1 MYYPILNY
9 RRTTVSNNVTITIN
23 QEQLAALTTLGL
35 NYEIPENDIHSI
47 FDNPPPGYVKV
58 LKRTFS
64 LGEAAQKYMTDITLA
79 QLKLARTRRNTPI
92 WGNHTPGW
100 GDSFATLDNVHST
113 INQWHMAHAYDDKPM
128 FYHSKYNE
136 TCYFQSRDGE
146 LYYVIQNPRY
156 GLECM
161 LINSLKCVEA
171 IKQVEYKQFVLD
183 LIEYAGIEQPEEIY
197 QLVEEVVAERDRL
210 REYVNAHADKIKNYE
225 HYLVE
230 KANFKTEL
238 EKINRDR
245 DAKIAEMKEVVL
257 EYKTIM
263 DCMVDKNSYSGWH
276 AYYALN
282 KIADYIEWYIDNRN
296 ARNHGAGG
304 VIVKLKEFNVAFDEA
319 TYFLS
324 KNNVTDTV
332 LLSKYKRLKER
343 LVNLQSEL
351 DALII
356 NIKYNEGNPQ
366 YAVMRML
373 SLLETVIN

>member
-1 MYYPILNY
+1 M
-9 RRTTVSNNVTITIN
+9 SNNVTITIDK
-23 QEQLAALTTLGL
+23 EQLVALTTLGL
-35 NYEIPENDIHSI
+35 NYEIPENDIRHN
-47 FDNPPPGYVKV
+47 FDNPPPGYVTV
-58 LKRTFS
+58 LKPTFS
-64 LGEAAQKYMTDITLA
+64 LGAAAEKYMKDVIMA
-79 QLKLARTRRNTPI
+79 HHKLTSTRRKTSM
-92 WGNHTPGW
+92 WGNGTLIW
-100 GDSFATLDNVHST
+100 GDSTVELENLHTYFNKWKITRVCS
-113 INQWHMAHAYDDKPM
+113 DKSII
-128 FYHSKYNE
+128 YHSQYGQNY
-136 TCYFQSRDGE
+136 YFQYRDGE
-146 LYYVIQNPRY
+146 LYYVVYNRVH
-156 GLECM
+156 GWHEAT
-161 LINSLKCVEA
+161 LINNLTCVEA
-171 IKQVEYKQFVLD
+171 IEHDELKQFVMEV
-183 LIEYAGIEQPEEIY
+183 IKYAGKQKPEEIY
-197 QLVEEVVAERDRL
+197 QLVDEIVAERDKL

-225 HYLVE
+225 RYVAE
-230 KANFKTEL
+230 RANFKTEL

-257 EYKTIM
+257 EYKAIM

-304 VIVKLKEFNVAFDEA
+304 VIVKLKEFNIAFDEA

-343 LVNLQSEL
+343 LINLQSEL

-366 YAVMRML
+366 YAVMRIL
-373 SLLETVIN
+373 NLLETVIN

>member
-1 MYYPILNY
+1 M
-9 RRTTVSNNVTITIN
+9 SNNVTITIN

-35 NYEIPENDIHSI
+35 NYEIPENDIHHI

-58 LKRTFS
+58 PKATFS
-64 LGEAAQKYMTDITLA
+64 LGAAAKKYMDDIELSQRILA
-79 QLKLARTRRNTPI
+79 GTRRKKSMFGNHTPI
-92 WGNHTPGW
+92 WG
-100 GDSFATLDNVHST
+100 DSLAVLENMHSFF
-113 INQWHMAHAYDDKPM
+113 NQLKMSYAHDDDTVII
-128 FYHSKYNE
+128 YHRKYVE
-136 TCYFQSRDGE
+136 SCYFQYRDGE
-146 LYYVIQNPRY
+146 LYYVVHNPRY
-156 GLECM
+156 GLECT
-161 LINSLKCVEA
+161 LINSLTCVEV
-171 IKQVEYKQFVLD
+171 IKQVEFRQFVLD
-183 LIEYAGIEQPEEIY
+183 LIEYAGMEQPEEVY
-197 QLVEEVVAERDRL
+197 QLVNAVVAERDKL
-210 REYVNAHADKIKNYE
+210 RDYVNAHAEKIANYE
-225 HYLVE
+225 RYVAE
-230 KANFKTEL
+230 RANFKTEL

-304 VIVKLKEFNVAFDEA
+304 VIVKLKEFNIAFDEA

-332 LLSKYKRLKER
+332 LLTKYKRLKER
-343 LVNLQSEL
+343 LINLQSEL

-366 YAVMRML
+366 YAVMRIL